1 MSLPLELLEESFEK
15 IKPIAPQFADTFY
28 ENLFSD
34 YPESQALF
42 AHTNMAQQKQHL
54 VKALALIVAN
64 LRDPDALTANLKA
77 LGSRHLTYGAIT
89 EHYPLVGSTLL
100 KTMSFYLANEWTP
113 EVKQAWI
120 DAYDA
125 IASIMLEGAD
135 SAESPHPT
143 H

>member
-1 MSLPLELLEESFEK
+1 MSLPVELLQESFEK
-15 IKPIAPQFADTFY
+15 MKPIAPQFADTFY

-77 LGSRHLTYGAIT
+77 LGARHLTYGTIK

-100 KTMSFYLANEWTP
+100 KTMSFYLAQDWTP
-113 EVKQAWI
+113 EVEQAWI
-120 DAYDA
+120 NAYDA
-125 IASIMLEGAD
+125 IRSIMLEGAEA
-135 SAESPHPT
+135 AEEPHP
-143 H
+143 

>member
-1 MSLPLELLEESFEK
+1 MSLPVQLLEESFEK
-15 IKPIAPQFADTFY
+15 IKPIAPEFADTFY

-34 YPESQALF
+34 YPEAQPLF

-64 LRDPDALTANLKA
+64 LRDPDALTTNLKA
-77 LGSRHLTYGAIT
+77 LGARHLTYGTIK

-100 KTMSFYLANEWTP
+100 KTMSFYLAQDWTP
-113 EVKQAWI
+113 EVEQAWI

-125 IASIMLEGAD
+125 IRSIMLEGAD
-135 SAESPHPT
+135 SAETPHP
-143 H
+143 

>member
-1 MSLPLELLEESFEK
+1 MSVQVELLEESFEK

-34 YPESQALF
+34 YPEAQPLF
-42 AHTNMAQQKQHL
+42 AHTNMGQQKQHL

-64 LRDPDALTANLKA
+64 LRDPDALTTNLKA
-77 LGSRHLTYGAIT
+77 LGARHLTYGTIK

-100 KTMSFYLANEWTP
+100 KTMSFYLAEDWTP
-113 EVKQAWI
+113 EVEQAWI

-125 IASIMLEGAD
+125 IRSIMLEGAEA
-135 SAESPHPT
+135 AEAQSP
-143 H
+143 

>member
-1 MSLPLELLEESFEK
+1 MSLPVQLLEESFEK

-34 YPESQALF
+34 YPEAQPLF

-64 LRDPDALTANLKA
+64 LRDPDALTTNLKA
-77 LGSRHLTYGAIT
+77 LGARHLTYGTIK

-100 KTMSFYLANEWTP
+100 KTMSFYLAQDWTP
-113 EVKQAWI
+113 QVEQAWI

-125 IASIMLEGAD
+125 IRSIMLEGAEA
-135 SAESPHPT
+135 AEAPHP
-143 H
+143 